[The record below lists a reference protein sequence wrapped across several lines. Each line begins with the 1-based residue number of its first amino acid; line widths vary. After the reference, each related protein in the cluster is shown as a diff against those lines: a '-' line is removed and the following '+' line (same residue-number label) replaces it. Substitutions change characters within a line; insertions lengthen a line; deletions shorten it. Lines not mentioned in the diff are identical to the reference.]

1 MSTPA
6 VTDTFAFIIHP
17 IDPKKDVSRK
27 WPWLGRL
34 LTREQVDFFSLFFPP
49 VYISEITGI
58 RSASTGRE
66 LRGWFVACPFTP
78 QRMMTLPEER
88 VYRKIIATGRLAE
101 RLGARMLGL
110 GAYTSVVGDAGI
122 TVARALD
129 VPVTTGDAYT
139 IAMAV
144 EAVRRAAEIMGIGL
158 RDAHAAVVGAT
169 GAIGRVCAELLAGD
183 VARLTLVGRQMD
195 ALAEVR
201 ARCVAAGGADVA
213 VSIDPA
219 SIYDADLVLTV
230 TSAITAVIEPEHLK
244 PGAVVCDVARPRD
257 VSRRVGEQRDDV
269 LVIEGGMVEVPGDV
283 DFHFDFGFPPRMAYA
298 CMAETMALA
307 LEGRY
312 EDYSVGKQIG
322 LAQVEEIGALAA
334 RHGFRLGGFRS
345 FERAVT
351 DEQIDA
357 IRQRAAEARR
367 GQRGVATNIPVI
379 HPHGCARAGTVFST
393 NFSHFSAS
401 PWLVRDPF
409 RMYS

>member
-88 VYRKIIATGRLAE
+88 VYRKIIATGCLAE

-122 TVARALD
+122 TIARALD

-201 ARCVAAGGADVA
+201 ARCAAAGGADVA
-213 VSIDPA
+213 VSTDPA
-219 SIYDADLVLTV
+219 SLYDADLVLTV

-312 EDYSVGKQIG
+312 EDYSLGKQISRTR
-322 LAQVEEIGALAA
+322 VEEISAIAA
-334 RHGFRLGGFRS
+334 RHGFRLGPFRS
-345 FERAVT
+345 FERGPVT
-351 DEQIDA
+351 PETIARVQE
-357 IRQRAAEARR
+357 RAAVERR
-367 GQRGVATNIPVI
+367 RW
-379 HPHGCARAGTVFST
+379 
-393 NFSHFSAS
+393 S
-401 PWLVRDPF
+401 PRPGGGAI
-409 RMYS
+409 

>member
-1 MSTPA
+1 MSTSTI
-6 VTDTFAFIIHP
+6 TDTFAFIIHP
-17 IDPKKDVSRK
+17 IDPKEDVSRK

-58 RSASTGRE
+58 RSTSTGRE

-101 RLGARMLGL
+101 RLGARILGL

-122 TVARALD
+122 TIARALD

-144 EAVRRAAEIMGIGL
+144 EAVRRAAEIMGIPLGE
-158 RDAHAAVVGAT
+158 AHAAVVGAT

-183 VARLTLVGRQMD
+183 VARLTLVGRRIE

-201 ARCVAAGGADVA
+201 AHCAAAGGADVV
-213 VSIDPA
+213 VSTDPV
-219 SIYDADLVLTV
+219 SVYDADLVLTV
-230 TSAITAVIEPEHLK
+230 TSAMTAVIEPEHLK

-269 LVIEGGMVEVPGDV
+269 LVIEGGMVEVPGEV

-312 EDYSVGKQIG
+312 EDYSLGKQISR
-322 LAQVEEIGALAA
+322 ARVEEISAIAA
-334 RHGFRLGGFRS
+334 RHGFRLGPFRS
-345 FERAVT
+345 FERGPVT
-351 DEQIDA
+351 PETIARIQE
-357 IRQRAAEARR
+357 RAASQRR
-367 GQRGVATNIPVI
+367 RWSP
-379 HPHGCARAGTVFST
+379 P
-393 NFSHFSAS
+393 AS
-401 PWLVRDPF
+401 G
-409 RMYS
+409 

>member
-49 VYISEITGI
+49 VYISEITGV

-213 VSIDPA
+213 VSTDPA

-312 EDYSVGKQIG
+312 EDYSLGKQISR
-322 LAQVEEIGALAA
+322 ARVEEISAIAA
-334 RHGFRLGGFRS
+334 RHGFRLGPFRS
-345 FERAVT
+345 FERGPVT
-351 DEQIDA
+351 PETIARVQE
-357 IRQRAAEARR
+357 RAAVERR
-367 GQRGVATNIPVI
+367 RW
-379 HPHGCARAGTVFST
+379 
-393 NFSHFSAS
+393 S
-401 PWLVRDPF
+401 PRPGGGAI
-409 RMYS
+409 